1 MGKFCLWNPESWVLE
16 SGISQTIELTNGCLF
31 NFEGSRERGG
41 ADGKQLKDVEAFI
54 LTSVTSLTKL
64 IYHLLSKT
72 SRVFKNGGIS
82 SPYF

>member
-16 SGISQTIELTNGCLF
+16 SAISQTTELTNGCLF

-41 ADGKQLKDVEAFI
+41 AVGKQLKDIEAFI
-54 LTSVTSLTKL
+54 LTSVTSSTKL
-64 IYHLLSKT
+64 IYHLLSKI